1 MKLINEQ
8 YKASEIS
15 PYCFPIIIKDIN
27 INKRSK
33 LLLNLKK
40 FNIGTSVYYPHP
52 VPRLIYYKNKY
63 GYKKIEFK
71 NAEIFSDKMIVLPI
85 GPHINFKMINYMSDK
100 IKKLL
105 TKKFL

>member
-1 MKLINEQ
+1 M
-8 YKASEIS
+8 
-15 PYCFPIIIKDIN
+15 
-27 INKRSK
+27 
-33 LLLNLKK
+33 LLDLKK

-71 NAEIFSDKMIVLPI
+71 NAEIFSDNMIVLPI

-105 TKKFL
+105 TKKIL